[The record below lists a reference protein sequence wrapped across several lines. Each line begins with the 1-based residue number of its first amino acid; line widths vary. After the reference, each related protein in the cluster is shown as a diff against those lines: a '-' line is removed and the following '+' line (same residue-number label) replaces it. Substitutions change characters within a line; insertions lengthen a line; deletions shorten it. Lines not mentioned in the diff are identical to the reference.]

1 MKRFQD
7 FPAAG
12 PKGQPPPGLTWEGMM
27 AEALAAAQDAAQAG
41 EVPVGAAVFDS
52 AGQLL
57 ARAGNNVEGGCN
69 PAGHAE
75 ILALAAACRLAGSPR
90 LPGHILVVTLEPCLM
105 CSGAIGHSRI
115 DGVVFG
121 AFDSIAG
128 ALVSAADRPN
138 LPLAG
143 RSFWHLGGIRSTE
156 CASLL
161 AQFFRRRRDSSN
173 QKFHA

>member
-1 MKRFQD
+1 
-7 FPAAG
+7 
-12 PKGQPPPGLTWEGMM
+12 MM
-27 AEALAAAQDAAQAG
+27 ADALSAAHEAAQAG
-41 EVPVGAAVFDS
+41 EVPVGAAVFDC
-52 AGQLL
+52 AGRLL
-57 ARAGNNVEGGCN
+57 ARAGNNVEGGRN

-75 ILALAAACRLAGSPR
+75 ILALTAACRAVGSAR

-105 CSGAIGHSRI
+105 CAGAIGHSRI

-121 AFDSIAG
+121 AFDTIAG
-128 ALVSAADRPN
+128 ALVSVADRPN

-161 AQFFRRRRDSSN
+161 AQFFSHRRDPLN
-173 QKFHA
+173 QKLHA